1 MAAAPVRRLQALP
14 LDVNVVHL
22 SHSAGAADGGIAI
35 AVAELLAAQRQA
47 GLDPRWF
54 TTDHFTGF
62 RRDRRLRR
70 ELSTAAPDLLH
81 IHGLWRGPTR
91 IAPALAASGLPLL
104 IAPHGMLDPW
114 ALANSRWKK
123 RLVWQL
129 WERRALQAARG
140 IQALCPAEAE
150 AIAALGLATP
160 IAVIPNGVAIPDRSL
175 PIPAP
180 PWSGQVPRG
189 DRVLLFL
196 GRFHP
201 KKGIGPLL
209 EAWSQLAPAAGRAG
223 WWLALVGYGDGG
235 ALAARV
241 SSEGMERCLVLGP
254 CFGNAKDACLAGA
267 SAFVLPS
274 FSEGLPMAALEA
286 MAWRLPALLSP
297 ACNLPE
303 AFGAGAAWP
312 VAADEAQLVVGLR
325 RLFAAGDQELA
336 QMGEAGER
344 LVRNRY
350 SWAQVAEQIEDLYRR
365 IQAGSG
371 G

>member
-14 LDVNVVHL
+14 LDVNVIHI
-22 SHSAGAADGGIAI
+22 SHSAGASDGGIAI
-35 AVAELLAAQRQA
+35 AVAELVAAQRQA
-47 GLDPRWF
+47 GLEARWVTADRF
-54 TTDHFTGF
+54 KGF

-70 ELSTAAPDLLH
+70 ELCTAAPDLLH
-81 IHGLWRGPTR
+81 IHGLWRSPTR

-114 ALANSRWKK
+114 ARANSRWKK

-129 WERRALQAARG
+129 WERRALETAHAL
-140 IQALCPAEAE
+140 QALCPAEAE
-150 AIAALGLATP
+150 AMAALGLATP
-160 IAVIPNGVAIPDRSL
+160 ITVIPNGVAIPDRSQPL
-175 PIPAP
+175 PAP
-180 PWSGQVPRG
+180 PWSDRVPRG

-209 EAWSQLAPAAGRAG
+209 EAWSQLATATARAG

-235 ALAARV
+235 SLAARV
-241 SSEGMERCLVLGP
+241 STEGVERCLVLGP
-254 CFGNAKDACLAGA
+254 CFGDAKNACLAGA

-312 VAADEAQLVVGLR
+312 VAADGAQLVVGLG
-325 RLFAAGDQELA
+325 RLLAAGDLELA
-336 QMGEAGER
+336 QMGEAGEG
-344 LVRNRY
+344 LVRSNY
-350 SWAQVAEQIEDLYRR
+350 SWVQVAKQTRELYRR
-365 IQAGSG
+365 LLAGSSR
-371 G
+371 